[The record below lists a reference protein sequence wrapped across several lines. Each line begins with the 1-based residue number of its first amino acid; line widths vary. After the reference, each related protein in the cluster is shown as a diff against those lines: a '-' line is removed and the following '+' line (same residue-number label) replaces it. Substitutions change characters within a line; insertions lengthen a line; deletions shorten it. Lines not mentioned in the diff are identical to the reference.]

1 MRTHHLLPR
10 RRTHR
15 LATADHLRR
24 IGRALA
30 LGLLPGLVALA
41 PTATGAASAEPAARA
56 TALRPMAPV
65 SPDLVGL
72 PAISRELA
80 DVPVSGRAVDV
91 ALARYEA
98 ADGSLTLAQ
107 ARRAGLDGSRAG
119 RLARLRQLEATRA
132 AATARAAGARARL
145 DQVSAAIAELGIS
158 LFVTGGSAA
167 RLDAAL
173 VAEQPSVND
182 QDRRDVLGSAS
193 LDVLLAERTA
203 YRARFEEAAAQ
214 AEAAATE
221 VEALRAEAAAA
232 GAERPGAI
240 EAEMAAAPPVAEQRA
255 AYESARVLGLVE
267 DVDFPLVALDA
278 YVRAARSVAKEV
290 PACGVE
296 WWALAGISRV
306 EGRHGTYGG
315 SSLDERGD
323 TTKHIIG
330 IQLNG
335 TNETQVVPDSDGG
348 SLDRDPAYDRAVG
361 PMQFIPGTWSRFAA
375 DGNGD
380 GVATPFNLYDAT
392 LAAARYLCQ
401 ASQGL
406 GGDDGLRRAYLAY
419 NRSIA
424 YVESVL
430 GWARQYEDRVRLEVA
445 PPTD

>member
-1 MRTHHLLPR
+1 MLV
-10 RRTHR
+10 
-15 LATADHLRR
+15 
-24 IGRALA
+24 
-30 LGLLPGLVALA
+30 LGLLPGLVVLA
-41 PTATGAASAEPAARA
+41 PTATGAPGVETSAARA
-56 TALRPMAPV
+56 VASRPMAPV
-65 SPDLVGL
+65 SPDLAGL

-80 DVPVSGRAVDV
+80 EVAVSGRAVEV

-98 ADGSLTLAQ
+98 VDGSLTLAQ
-107 ARRAGLDGSRAG
+107 SHRTGLDRSRAGLV
-119 RLARLRQLEATRA
+119 ARLRQLEATRA

-173 VAEQPSVND
+173 VAEQPSIND

-193 LDVLLAERTA
+193 LDVLLAEQTA
-203 YRARFEEAAAQ
+203 YRARYEEASAHVEEAA
-214 AEAAATE
+214 TE
-221 VEALRAEAAAA
+221 LEALRAEAAAL
-232 GAERPGAI
+232 GGERPGAV
-240 EAEMAAAPPVAEQRA
+240 EAEVAAAPPVAEQRA

-278 YVRAARSVAKEV
+278 YLRAARSVAEEA

-296 WWALAGISRV
+296 WWALAGISRI

-323 TTKHIIG
+323 TTKRIIG

-335 TNETQVVPDSDGG
+335 TNETRVVPDSDGG
-348 SLDRDPAYDRAVG
+348 SLDGDPAYDRAVG

-380 GVATPFNLYDAT
+380 GVSTPFNLYDAT
-392 LAAARYLCQ
+392 LAAARYLCH
-401 ASQGL
+401 ASHGL
-406 GGDDGLRRAYLAY
+406 GADDGLRRAYLAY
-419 NRSIA
+419 NHSLA

-430 GWARQYEDRVRLEVA
+430 GWARQYEGRVALPVPPA
-445 PPTD
+445 PS